1 MKTIAIIPARGGSKR
16 IPHKNIRDFHGRP
29 VIAYV
34 IETALKCGLF
44 DTVMVST
51 DDNGIADIARKYGA
65 EVPFMRSDD
74 AASDHAT
81 TADVMKEVLETYAS
95 EGVHYDIAC
104 CMYPTAP
111 LLTRDR
117 LREAMDILTDDS
129 EKTDVVLPI
138 VRFSYPPQRAF
149 YLQEDSCIRM
159 AQPENRDVRSQD
171 LEPLYHDAGQFYLF
185 RTETFFED
193 GQFLTGIV
201 RAMELPEMEVQDID
215 SETDWAMA
223 ELKYSWIHAGE
234 GV

>member
-34 IETALKCGLF
+34 IETVIKCGLF

-51 DDNGIADIARKYGA
+51 DDNGIADVARKYGA
-65 EVPFMRSDD
+65 EVPFMRSD
-74 AASDHAT
+74 AAADDHAT
-81 TADVMKEVLETYAS
+81 TADVIREVLETYAAD
-95 EGVHYDIAC
+95 GVHYDIAC
-104 CMYPTAP
+104 CIYPTAP

-117 LREAMDILTDDS
+117 LREAMDILEDES
-129 EKTDVVLPI
+129 EKTDVVLPV

-149 YLQEDSCIRM
+149 RM
-159 AQPENRDVRSQD
+159 EGDLLEMVEPENRDARSQD

-185 RTETFFED
+185 RTEKFFET
-193 GQFLTGIV
+193 GQLLTGTV

>member
-34 IETALKCGLF
+34 IETVIKCGLF

-51 DDNGIADIARKYGA
+51 DDNGIADVARKYGA
-65 EVPFMRSDD
+65 EVPFMRSD
-74 AASDHAT
+74 AAADDHAT
-81 TADVMKEVLETYAS
+81 TADVIREVLETYAAD
-95 EGVHYDIAC
+95 GVHYDIAC
-104 CMYPTAP
+104 CIYPTAP

-117 LREAMDILTDDS
+117 LREAMDILEDES
-129 EKTDVVLPI
+129 EKTDVVLPV

-149 YLQEDSCIRM
+149 RM
-159 AQPENRDVRSQD
+159 EGDLLEMVEPGNRDARSQD

-185 RTETFFED
+185 RTEKFFET
-193 GQFLTGIV
+193 GQLLTGTV